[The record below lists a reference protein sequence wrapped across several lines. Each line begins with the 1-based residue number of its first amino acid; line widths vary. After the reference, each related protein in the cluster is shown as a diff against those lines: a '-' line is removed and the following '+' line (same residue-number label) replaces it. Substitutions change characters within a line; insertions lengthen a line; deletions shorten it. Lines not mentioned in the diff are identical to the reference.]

1 MIKNINPDKNKESRY
16 NIRVLDRA
24 FRVLSLFTD
33 GKPRTLNEVSESI
46 GLSPSTTF
54 RLLTT
59 MVSHS
64 YVRRNENNNQYQL
77 GLACLYLARAYQDS
91 NDIRK
96 IALPELGS
104 LRDDTKETVHL
115 AIMDGM
121 EVVYLEK
128 LPGLYAMGI
137 MSSRVGG
144 RSPAHCTG
152 LGKVFL
158 AYLSPDE
165 VRKYFTRKGLRRYTE
180 TTITDLPELMEH
192 LAKIRDQGFGFDKG
206 EHEYEVRCVAVPIFD
221 INEQVIAALSVSGS
235 SIRLDPLE
243 ENNEIIR
250 KACDTASNI
259 SHQLGYLDK
268 NKSRSN
274 EV

>member
-1 MIKNINPDKNKESRY
+1 MNKNAVPEKQNESRY

-24 FRVLSLFTD
+24 FRVLSLLTD
-33 GKPRTLNEVSESI
+33 GKPRSLNEISEAI

-54 RLLTT
+54 RLLTN
-59 MVSHS
+59 MAIHS
-64 YVRRNENNNQYQL
+64 YVKRNDDNNHYQL

-96 IALPELGS
+96 IALPELES
-104 LRDDTKETVHL
+104 LRDDTKETIHL
-115 AIMDGM
+115 AILDDM

-158 AYLSPDE
+158 AYLPPEE
-165 VRKYFTRKGLRRYTE
+165 VKDYLSKKGLHKYTE
-180 TTITDLPELMEH
+180 TTITDLNELMEH
-192 LAKIRDQGFGFDKG
+192 LVKIRDQGYGFDKG
-206 EHEYEVRCVAVPIFD
+206 EHEFEVRCVAVPILD
-221 INEQVIAALSVSGS
+221 INEKVIAALSVSGS

-243 ENNEIIR
+243 ENFEIIH
-250 KACDTASNI
+250 KACTTASNI
-259 SHQLGYLDK
+259 SRQLGYPGR
-268 NKSRSN
+268 NISPTN

>member
-1 MIKNINPDKNKESRY
+1 MSKNTDSDKQKESRY

-24 FRVLSLFTD
+24 FSVLSILSD
-33 GKPRTLNEVSESI
+33 GKPRTLNEVSEAI

-64 YVRRNENNNQYQL
+64 YVKRNENNNQYQL

-96 IALPELGS
+96 IALPELEA

-115 AIMDGM
+115 AILDDM

-144 RSPAHCTG
+144 RSPVHCTG

-165 VRKYFTRKGLRRYTE
+165 LRSFFAKKGLRRYTE
-180 TTITDLPELMEH
+180 TTITDLSELLEH
-192 LAKIRDQGFGFDKG
+192 LATIRNQGYAFDKG
-206 EHEYEVRCVAVPIFD
+206 EHEFEVRCVATPIFD
-221 INEQVIAALSVSGS
+221 INGQVVAALSVSGS

-243 ENNEIIR
+243 KNKEIIQ
-250 KACDTASNI
+250 KACNTASSI
-259 SHQLGYLDK
+259 SRQLGYAGK
-268 NKSRSN
+268 NNPNSN
-274 EV
+274 RI

>member
-1 MIKNINPDKNKESRY
+1 MDTEQSGESRY

-24 FRVLSLFTD
+24 FRVLGLLSD
-33 GKPRTLNEVSESI
+33 GKPRTLNEVSETI

-59 MVSHS
+59 MASHS
-64 YVRRNENNNQYQL
+64 YVKRDEKDNKYQL

-91 NDIRK
+91 NDLRK
-96 IALPELGS
+96 IVLPELET
-104 LRDDTKETVHL
+104 LRDETKETVHL
-115 AIMDGM
+115 AIFDDM

-158 AYLSPDE
+158 AFQDPSQ
-165 VRKYFTRKGLRRYTE
+165 VRSIFEQRGLQRYTE
-180 TTITDLPELMEH
+180 TTITDLDELMEH
-192 LAKIRDQGFGFDKG
+192 LEIVRQKGYAFDKG
-206 EHEYEVRCVAVPIFD
+206 EHESEVRCVATPIFNID
-221 INEQVIAALSVSGS
+221 GQVIAALSISGS
-235 SIRLDPLE
+235 SIRFDPLDK
-243 ENNEIIR
+243 NTEIIR
-250 KACDTASNI
+250 KACQTAANI
-259 SHQLGYLDK
+259 SLQLGY
-268 NKSRSN
+268 SGN
-274 EV
+274 EPLEHRGKV